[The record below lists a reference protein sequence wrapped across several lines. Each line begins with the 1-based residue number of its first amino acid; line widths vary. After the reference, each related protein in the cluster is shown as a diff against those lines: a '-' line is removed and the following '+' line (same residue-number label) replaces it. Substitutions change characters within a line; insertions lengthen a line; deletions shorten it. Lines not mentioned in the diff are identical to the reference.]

1 MPTRTSPLTFRFA
14 DDGAVPN
21 NPALP
26 FVVYRGAVDLAG
38 SRQPEEVVEAAFSK
52 NGWGDM
58 WRDGIYPLVHYH
70 SMIHEVL
77 GIARGRA
84 KVRFGGD
91 GGEELDVGPGDVAIL
106 PAGTGHHGL
115 WVSPDL
121 VVIGAYPPAG
131 QYDLCRGSAAERER
145 ALKTIPKVPPPEADP
160 VYGKNGP
167 LLTLWRTNI

>member
-1 MPTRTSPLTFRFA
+1 MLKTPEPLTFRFA

-21 NPALP
+21 NPTLP
-26 FVVYRGAVDLAG
+26 FVVYRGAVDLSG
-38 SRQPEEVVEAAFSK
+38 SRQPEEAVEAAFSE
-52 NGWGDM
+52 NGWGDR
-58 WRDGIYPLVHYH
+58 WRDGIFPYLHYH

-131 QYDLCRGSAAERER
+131 QYDLCRGSAAERAR
-145 ALKTIPKVPPPEADP
+145 AQDHPESAAARGRSGLRQGRAALD
-160 VYGKNGP
+160 VVAG
-167 LLTLWRTNI
+167 

>member
-1 MPTRTSPLTFRFA
+1 LTFRFA
-14 DDGAVPN
+14 DDGVVPN
-21 NPALP
+21 NPTLP
-26 FVVYRGAVDLAG
+26 FIVYRNAIDLAG
-38 SRQPEEVVEAAFSK
+38 SGPEAKMEKIFKK

-58 WRDGIYPLVHYH
+58 WRNGIFPYVHYH

-115 WVSPDL
+115 WTSSDL
-121 VVIGAYPPAG
+121 VVIGAYPPSG
-131 QYDLCRGSAAERER
+131 RYDLCRASAAEHSW
-145 ALKTIPKVPPPEADP
+145 ALKTIPLVPLPGSDP
-160 VYGKNGP
+160 VYGKDGP
-167 LLTLWRTNI
+167 LLALWRG